1 MNVYIL
7 REHNTKKARDIIFWC
22 EQQFKDVV
30 RVNSPTIAELHRVS
44 YDNQI
49 TGLIVFY
56 FKEERDYLMFA
67 LRWQ

>member
-7 REHNTKKARDIIFWC
+7 REHKTKKVQEIVSWC
-22 EQQFKDVV
+22 EQQFTDVV

-56 FKEERDYLMFA
+56 FKDERDYVMFA